1 MAQGKTVNL
10 RKRDKKMQKSGS
22 GVEFDD
28 NDLDVEVNVDL
39 TEKMDFLEP

>member
-1 MAQGKTVNL
+1 MEQ
-10 RKRDKKMQKSGS
+10 KMQKSGS